1 MSRSAARNVSRPLA
15 EGYYFGSWPFANLRS
30 ISSRIA
36 FSGGISVTEWQ
47 QQQLGAAT
55 PGQTWQQ
62 AQPYAQPQYGQQQYQ
77 QVQAYEPHQPVTSA
91 QARRRTGLTGAQQFW
106 YVLQCIAFGAGY
118 FAKIPAKKALADF
131 GMAELTS
138 AERFW
143 YVLQCIAFGAGY
155 FAKLPTAKAL
165 SEMPQFRSAGY

>member
-1 MSRSAARNVSRPLA
+1 MA
-15 EGYYFGSWPFANLRS
+15 G
-30 ISSRIA
+30 
-36 FSGGISVTEWQ
+36 WQ
-47 QQQLGAAT
+47 SPQYD
-55 PGQTWQQ
+55 PGQ
-62 AQPYAQPQYGQQQYQ
+62 PQYQ
-77 QVQAYEPHQPVTSA
+77 QVQPYEQQQPVGMARVQHRTS
-91 QARRRTGLTGAQQFW
+91 LTGAQQFW

-138 AERFW
+138 AEKFW

-165 SEMPQFRSAGY
+165 SEMPQFRAGG

>member
-1 MSRSAARNVSRPLA
+1 
-15 EGYYFGSWPFANLRS
+15 
-30 ISSRIA
+30 
-36 FSGGISVTEWQ
+36 VTEGQ
-47 QQQLGAAT
+47 QQYG
-55 PGQTWQQ
+55 
-62 AQPYAQPQYGQQQYQ
+62 QPQYGQQQYGQPQYQ
-77 QVQAYEPHQPVTSA
+77 QVQAYEPHQPAAAA
-91 QARRRTGLTGAQQFW
+91 QGQRRTGLTGAQQFW

-131 GMAELTS
+131 GLAELTS

>member
-1 MSRSAARNVSRPLA
+1 VS
-15 EGYYFGSWPFANLRS
+15 
-30 ISSRIA
+30 
-36 FSGGISVTEWQ
+36 EWQ
-47 QQQLGAAT
+47 SRQYDHGQQQRGAST

-62 AQPYAQPQYGQQQYQ
+62 AQSHTQPEYSQQPFGQPQYQ
-77 QVQAYEPHQPVTSA
+77 QVQSYEPHQPVTSA
-91 QARRRTGLTGAQQFW
+91 QVQRRIGLTGAQQFW

-131 GMAELTS
+131 GMAKLTP
-138 AERFW
+138 AEQFW

-165 SEMPQFRSAGY
+165 SEMPEFRAAGY

>member
-1 MSRSAARNVSRPLA
+1 MHLHQYGGIGMVGWQSPQYDPGQQQRSAFPPGQA
-15 EGYYFGSWPFANLRS
+15 
-30 ISSRIA
+30 
-36 FSGGISVTEWQ
+36 
-47 QQQLGAAT
+47 

-62 AQPYAQPQYGQQQYQ
+62 PQPDAQPQYSQQQYGQPQYQ
-77 QVQAYEPHQPVTSA
+77 QVQPYAQQQPAAV
-91 QARRRTGLTGAQQFW
+91 ARGQYAVGLTGAQQVW

-131 GMAELTS
+131 GMAQLTS
-138 AERFW
+138 AEKFW

-165 SEMPQFRSAGY
+165 SEMPQLQARAYR

>member
-1 MSRSAARNVSRPLA
+1 MYYQGEIRVS
-15 EGYYFGSWPFANLRS
+15 
-30 ISSRIA
+30 
-36 FSGGISVTEWQ
+36 EWQSPQHDHGQ
-47 QQQLGAAT
+47 QQQRAAAT
-55 PGQTWQQ
+55 TGQPWQQ
-62 AQPYAQPQYGQQQYQ
+62 AQPYAQPQYGQQQYGQPQYQ
-77 QVQAYEPHQPVTSA
+77 QVQAYDPHQPVASA
-91 QARRRTGLTGAQQFW
+91 QAQGRIGLTGAQQFW

-138 AERFW
+138 AEQFW

-165 SEMPQFRSAGY
+165 SEMPEFRAAGY

>member
-1 MSRSAARNVSRPLA
+1 MPGQAAGQA
-15 EGYYFGSWPFANLRS
+15 
-30 ISSRIA
+30 
-36 FSGGISVTEWQ
+36 WQ
-47 QQQLGAAT
+47 QPQSY
-55 PGQTWQQ
+55 
-62 AQPYAQPQYGQQQYQ
+62 AQPYAQPQYGQPQYQ
-77 QVQAYEPHQPVTSA
+77 QVQTYEPHQPAAAA
-91 QARRRTGLTGAQQFW
+91 QAQRRTGLTGAQQFW

-165 SEMPQFRSAGY
+165 SEMPQFRSPGY

>member
-1 MSRSAARNVSRPLA
+1 MEVHLAGNTGRLCSTTKAAPRGARGHDSALSAAHPL
-15 EGYYFGSWPFANLRS
+15 G
-30 ISSRIA
+30 
-36 FSGGISVTEWQ
+36 
-47 QQQLGAAT
+47 
-55 PGQTWQQ
+55 GQT
-62 AQPYAQPQYGQQQYQ
+62 
-77 QVQAYEPHQPVTSA
+77 YEPHQPTAGA
-91 QARRRTGLTGAQQFW
+91 QGHRRTGLTGAQQFW